1 MRIKLDIFYRAT
13 PYLRLLA
20 RVTSLVSLLGLG
32 LLYFGE
38 GVDATHLTAVDWVG
52 FAFFPIGVIL
62 GMGLAWRLEWAG
74 GLLSITSL
82 GCFYLTSSLFTNG
95 GAPPGWAFVVFTSPA
110 VVFLLTGW
118 LTYQE
123 LAGLKQEAAS
133 DKKPTRKKKTSP
145 KEAQ

>member
-1 MRIKLDIFYRAT
+1 MKLESFYPVI

-20 RVTSLVSLLGLG
+20 RVASLVSLLGLG

-38 GVDATHLTAVDWVG
+38 GLDPTHLTAVDWVG
-52 FAFFPIGVIL
+52 FACFPMGVVI

-74 GLLSITSL
+74 GLLSVASL

-95 GAPPGWAFVVFTSPA
+95 GFPQSPAFAVFTAPA

-118 LTYQE
+118 LSYQQ
-123 LAGLKQEAAS
+123 LANLKENAESTGKTKKKKKAAS
-133 DKKPTRKKKTSP
+133 
-145 KEAQ
+145 KEPQ